1 MFKTR
6 IKADAD
12 IEIERVKNSL
22 QIVAIE
28 HQVRFA
34 KLHEKRAQV
43 IADLYKQLVDLHR
56 HGAFFVETRENNP
69 DPAKERGFREIQR

>member
-6 IKADAD
+6 IRADAD

-34 KLHEKRAQV
+34 KLHEKTGPSDRR
-43 IADLYKQLVDLHR
+43 LV
-56 HGAFFVETRENNP
+56 
-69 DPAKERGFREIQR
+69 